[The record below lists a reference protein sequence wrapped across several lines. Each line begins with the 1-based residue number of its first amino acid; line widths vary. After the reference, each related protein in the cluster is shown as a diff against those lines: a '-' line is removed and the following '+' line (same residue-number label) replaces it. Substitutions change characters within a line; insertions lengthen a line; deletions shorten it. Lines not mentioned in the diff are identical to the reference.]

1 MEDGSTLVRLLA
13 ALGVIALLLFA
24 LAAVLQYV
32 PLTRAAGSARRR
44 LVDPIE
50 TTALSSVSA
59 LHVVKILD
67 RYYVLGSS
75 SGSVCIVCPLEKEGV
90 EGHLRAQRARPPVS
104 LRSILRAIRR
114 RWMKRPFAGGN
125 RTKVR

>member
-1 MEDGSTLVRLLA
+1 MDGSTLVRLLA

-24 LAAVLQYV
+24 LAAALQYM
-32 PLTRAAGSARRR
+32 PLTRPASSARRRR

-50 TTALSSVSA
+50 TTALSSTSA

-67 RYYVLGSS
+67 CYYVLGSS
-75 SGSVCIVCPLEKEGV
+75 SGGVCIVCPLEKEGV
-90 EGHLRAQRARPPVS
+90 EGHLKAQRARPSVS
-104 LRSILRAIRR
+104 LRSIVRAVRR
-114 RWMKRPFAGGN
+114 KWMKRPLAVGN